1 MYEVIMRNK
10 VVNILILEDSVD
22 DAEMVILELKR
33 TKLLFTTKRVDTEDG
48 FLDLIEND
56 EPDIIISDYY
66 LPSFNGLYALEL
78 VKKLNKDIPFI
89 MITGSINEEVAME
102 CIENG
107 AKDYVLKEHLAR
119 IGIAVFS
126 CLEQKYANEKLKQ
139 NYVLLQK
146 NFELLIETIM
156 RVIEIRDPYT
166 AGHQKRV
173 AKLAV
178 AIGKEMR
185 LSPEKIE
192 GLSMA
197 CMIHDIGK
205 ISVPAEIL
213 SKPGHLNAA
222 EMMLIQMH
230 PQIGASILQSIDFP
244 WPIVSIVEQHHE
256 KINGSG
262 YGRGLKGDE
271 ILLES
276 KILCVADV
284 VEAIASHRPYRAA
297 LGIQTALEEI
307 KNNKDILYDTEVVNT
322 CIWLISE
329 NGFSF
334 DE

>member
-1 MYEVIMRNK
+1 MRNK

-22 DAEMVILELKR
+22 DAEMVVLELKR
-33 TKLLFTTKRVDTEDG
+33 TKLLFTSKRVDTEDV
-48 FLDLIEND
+48 FLDLIQND

-78 VKKLNKDIPFI
+78 VQKLNKDIPFI
-89 MITGSINEEVAME
+89 MITGSINEEVAIE

-139 NYVLLQK
+139 NYELLQK
-146 NFELLIETIM
+146 NFEMLIETM
-156 RVIEIRDPYT
+156 ARVIEIRDPYT

-178 AIGKEMR
+178 AIGKEMFMDA
-185 LSPEKIE
+185 EKIE
-192 GLSMA
+192 GLSLA
-197 CMIHDIGK
+197 GMIHDIGK

-213 SKPGHLNAA
+213 SKPGRLNAA
-222 EMMLIQMH
+222 EMTLIQMH
-230 PQIGASILQSIDFP
+230 SQIGASILQPVDFP
-244 WPIVSIVEQHHE
+244 WPIASIVEQHHE

-271 ILLES
+271 ILLEA

-297 LGIQTALEEI
+297 LGIEAAIEEI
-307 KNNKDILYDTEVVNT
+307 QKNKGILYDEEVVNI
-322 CIWLISE
+322 CIWLFSE
-329 NGFSF
+329 NRFSF